1 VRDVEREVAEAESKR
16 EEAHEG
22 AEVAANGAE
31 KAAQALRRED
41 ERAGEVENLRQRKD
55 ELERYGR
62 ILEAAA
68 DSNQA
73 VEIALKEQRD
83 AEFALQKA
91 KSDLTELQEK
101 RTSKSAELK
110 AARETEAKRTEI
122 VGRRADLDKRH
133 LAAKSYE
140 GVLQDVATAQAAV
153 EEQLRKSEAGAGRAE
168 KARDD
173 FETAERDLAA
183 AQALHLATR
192 LEAGSPCPVCGAT
205 EHPAPATGEIGSAG
219 LDKAFRESR
228 EAWLAADREAR
239 QAGEALVGVQATLEE
254 RQKRLSTLE
263 PPEDR
268 AAVIAAQIGR
278 EDDAL
283 AALGRRVDILA
294 AETGIEELAL
304 QIEEKER
311 KRDELRDSFDERRNK
326 ATEAKATRDG
336 KLAEVPE
343 DLRDVRALAATLK
356 KVTGSLESLQAAR
369 TAADKA
375 LNSAREKA
383 LGAVKDL
390 ESADKALV
398 DCKARHQKAVEVF
411 RTRLAGAGLTAEAFQ
426 SLKPA
431 IKTLDEDRETVE
443 TYRREHKSASDAV
456 TDSASAIEGM
466 SRPDIEALRKTHQT
480 HAETLGRATE
490 ERIAAQTRVDQLDRL
505 RKGMEETLRK
515 LDEAEAASGPLRGL
529 AALVN
534 GQNSQR
540 LTLETFA
547 IGAMFDQILEA
558 ANLRF
563 GPMTNYQYNLEREME
578 NGGRG
583 KRGLG
588 TQVFDAHTG
597 KSRATTTL
605 SGGETFIAALALALG
620 LADVVEA
627 ASGKVRLDTIFIDE
641 GFGSLDTENGSG
653 TLEQVLQVL
662 NSIVRQN
669 RAVGL
674 ISHVPLVQEAIPN
687 GFYVR
692 KGMSGSSIEERGV
705 V

>member
-1 VRDVEREVAEAESKR
+1 
-16 EEAHEG
+16 
-22 AEVAANGAE
+22 
-31 KAAQALRRED
+31 
-41 ERAGEVENLRQRKD
+41 
-55 ELERYGR
+55 
-62 ILEAAA
+62 
-68 DSNQA
+68 
-73 VEIALKEQRD
+73 
-83 AEFALQKA
+83 
-91 KSDLTELQEK
+91 
-101 RTSKSAELK
+101 
-110 AARETEAKRTEI
+110 
-122 VGRRADLDKRH
+122 
-133 LAAKSYE
+133 
-140 GVLQDVATAQAAV
+140 
-153 EEQLRKSEAGAGRAE
+153 
-168 KARDD
+168 
-173 FETAERDLAA
+173 
-183 AQALHLATR
+183 
-192 LEAGSPCPVCGAT
+192 
-205 EHPAPATGEIGSAG
+205 
-219 LDKAFRESR
+219 
-228 EAWLAADREAR
+228 
-239 QAGEALVGVQATLEE
+239 
-254 RQKRLSTLE
+254 
-263 PPEDR
+263 
-268 AAVIAAQIGR
+268 
-278 EDDAL
+278 
-283 AALGRRVDILA
+283 
-294 AETGIEELAL
+294 
-304 QIEEKER
+304 
-311 KRDELRDSFDERRNK
+311 
-326 ATEAKATRDG
+326 
-336 KLAEVPE
+336 
-343 DLRDVRALAATLK
+343 
-356 KVTGSLESLQAAR
+356 
-369 TAADKA
+369 
-375 LNSAREKA
+375 
-383 LGAVKDL
+383 
-390 ESADKALV
+390 
-398 DCKARHQKAVEVF
+398 
-411 RTRLAGAGLTAEAFQ
+411 
-426 SLKPA
+426 
-431 IKTLDEDRETVE
+431 
-443 TYRREHKSASDAV
+443 
-456 TDSASAIEGM
+456 M